1 LFALKYGAVATGP
14 TSSLAWRIIRLD
26 GQTAT
31 TCGENSMCTHTE
43 VGLVGRCR
51 RRMRFLSRA
60 RTSLQAL
67 EHLHGLY
74 GIQRAHRHHQLV
86 IGNACPGYRSRLI
99 RDNYR
104 DAMAHAAGIL
114 LGPSTA
120 PACASWIVPR
130 ARVNVLPRTLGYFYV
145 EWHCGSWAPILF
157 HEHMAPPRIRTEP
170 HRSLFGGLGDHLA
183 TITLNL
189 ALHHRGRAPSRSVP
203 DPRSSR
209 TRRSNCLASP
219 SPQFLRVRA
228 SSR

>member
-1 LFALKYGAVATGP
+1 MVQPRRRVARTACARTPKSDWWAGAVGA
-14 TSSLAWRIIRLD
+14 
-26 GQTAT
+26 
-31 TCGENSMCTHTE
+31 CGFC
-43 VGLVGRCR
+43 LV
-51 RRMRFLSRA
+51 LEL
-60 RTSLQAL
+60 LQAL

-145 EWHCGSWAPILF
+145 EWHCAK
-157 HEHMAPPRIRTEP
+157 
-170 HRSLFGGLGDHLA
+170 LGADS
-183 TITLNL
+183 I
-189 ALHHRGRAPSRSVP
+189 P
-203 DPRSSR
+203 
-209 TRRSNCLASP
+209 
-219 SPQFLRVRA
+219 
-228 SSR
+228 